1 MHAESM
7 NTTAGSSAQTHSAT
21 GREAVGDAPRTLARS
36 RDGRMLGGVASGIAG
51 YVGVDTV
58 LIRIAFVVLTLMGAV
73 GIPLYLACWLLIP
86 DEYTAQSIAGE
97 FTSDRQAWHN

>member
-1 MHAESM
+1 MA
-7 NTTAGSSAQTHSAT
+7 
-21 GREAVGDAPRTLARS
+21 
-36 RDGRMLGGVASGIAG
+36 GGVASGLAG

-86 DEYTAQSIAGE
+86 DEYTGQSIAGE
-97 FTSDRQAWHN
+97 FTGERQAWHN